1 MSTGNVRTE
10 TAELSVHERGAT
22 ARGAVKGELREK
34 IEENEEVRRG
44 APRKERVIGNGR
56 ETRTPWD

>member
-1 MSTGNVRTE
+1 M
-10 TAELSVHERGAT
+10 HERGAT